1 MENKTLTIINPNEI
15 TIHEQ
20 ELISARDKQ
29 LPEEIATPAVSEKER
44 DPYELTPYMVEYNQ
58 KTSMDYTEGYNPQQL
73 DENYV
78 KHKLFEK
85 ENSQMPQEV
94 DFTFDIKYSG
104 IDID

>member
-1 MENKTLTIINPNEI
+1 
-15 TIHEQ
+15 
-20 ELISARDKQ
+20 
-29 LPEEIATPAVSEKER
+29 
-44 DPYELTPYMVEYNQ
+44 MVEYNQ

-85 ENSQMPQEV
+85 DNSQMPQEV

-104 IDID
+104 INID